1 MMHSPMQPA
10 ATQEAAF
17 PNLRSLIEQ
26 LVATTHREI
35 DPVRL
40 QTAVEAAERQA
51 LGSPI
56 ETLMLRVQQAADA
69 VGVLVEARQASLAE
83 LWKMGHEQALPL
95 LRVVPPSGP
104 TDPPLRVELV
114 LAMRDHSMVLWEPE
128 ASAEAPPRWLTGDL
142 LRRRLGLSSDADPA
156 AFWIVSPRQPMQA
169 ISRAESPG
177 TGAAPPDA
185 HGHEGSSASHPHDS
199 PRRRLWG
206 LLASESSDVWVIVAY
221 ASVTGLLTLAT
232 PIAVQALIN
241 QVSFGVLFQPV
252 LVMTVL
258 LLVGLAVSGLLR
270 VLQSSV
276 VELLQARL
284 FVRTAVDVV
293 DRLTRRAHHAF
304 FHSPGREVVTRFL
317 DIATVQ
323 KSVAGLLLDGV
334 SLALQVMIGL
344 VVLSFYH
351 PLLLA
356 FATVLLLLVVG
367 VMFVLGIGAVKTS
380 VVESR
385 AKYAM
390 MDWLCQIAYTPHVF
404 QAGSGQV
411 FARRRAD
418 DLLRGYVLSRRGH
431 FAVLLRQVVAL
442 VSIQAVASAALLG
455 LGGVLVIQRQLTIG
469 QLVAA
474 EIIVSSVLS
483 GLAKLGKHLESY
495 YDLLAGLDK
504 LGYLIDL
511 PAETSEGTEVLMS
524 GTNAG
529 LSLHVQSLTAG
540 HDPHAPEHQ
549 PLSLSLSLQPGQRAV
564 LVGRRWLG
572 QILYGLRS
580 DYEGLIDLDGK
591 ELRSIRRDSLRD
603 HITLLSDSE
612 DQFFAGTLL
621 ENLLCGRPMTSMAQV
636 RAVLEQVGLSHVL
649 HRWGEG
655 LTQSLPSAA
664 QTLSRSER
672 QRLLLARTLLV
683 HPRLLILDGW
693 ESFLDEAQPENW
705 LLRVLEKLSG
715 TTVLW
720 LLEEGQGDDKLS
732 AAWHRIHVARAVPH
746 AAPVGASATQPS
758 AKGDAHAG

>member
-26 LVATTHREI
+26 LVATTHQEV

-51 LGSPI
+51 LESPI
-56 ETLMLRVQQAADA
+56 DTLMLRVQQAADA
-69 VGVLVEARQASLAE
+69 VGVLVEARQASLAA
-83 LWKMGHEQALPL
+83 LWEMGHEQALPL

-104 TDPPLRVELV
+104 ADPPLRVELV
-114 LAMRDHSMVLWEPE
+114 LAMRDQSMVLWEPE

-142 LRRRLGLSSDADPA
+142 LRTRLGLSSDADQA
-156 AFWIVSPRQPMQA
+156 TFWIVSPRQPMQA

-177 TGAAPPDA
+177 TGATPHGA
-185 HGHEGSSASHPHDS
+185 HGHVGSAASHPHVS
-199 PRRRLWG
+199 PRQRLWG
-206 LLASESSDVWVIVAY
+206 LLASESSDLWVIVAY

-258 LLVGLAVSGLLR
+258 LLVGLLVSGLLR

-293 DRLTRRAHHAF
+293 DRLTRRAHQAF

-344 VVLSFYH
+344 VVLSFYN

-404 QAGSGQV
+404 QSGNGQI

-511 PAETSEGTEVLMS
+511 PAETSDGTEVLMS

-529 LSLHVQSLTAG
+529 LSLHVQSLKAG
-540 HDPHAPEHQ
+540 HDPHAPDHQ
-549 PLSLSLSLQPGQRAV
+549 PLSWTLQPGQHAV

-636 RAVLEQVGLSHVL
+636 RDVLEQVGLSHVL

-655 LTQSLPSAA
+655 LSQSLPSAA
-664 QTLSRSER
+664 QTLSRNER

-720 LLEEGQGDDKLS
+720 LLEQGQGDDKLS

-746 AAPVGASATQPS
+746 AAPVGESATQPS
-758 AKGDAHAG
+758 VEGGAHAG